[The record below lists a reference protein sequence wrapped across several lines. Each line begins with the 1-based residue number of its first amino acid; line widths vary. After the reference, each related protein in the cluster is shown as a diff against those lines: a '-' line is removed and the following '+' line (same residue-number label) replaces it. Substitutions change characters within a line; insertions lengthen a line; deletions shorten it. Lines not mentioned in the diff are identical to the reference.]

1 MVNGLMGNE
10 AERAVIDIITG
21 TWQAQALY
29 AAVVLNI
36 PDHIAAGQT
45 DRRAL
50 ATATN
55 ATQDGIERLM
65 RLLVAL
71 GVFTEAEPNGYGLS
85 PIGEKLRAGVE
96 GSLRDLCRL
105 YGEEFYQAWSSIV
118 PAITAGE
125 PGFQQAFGK
134 SLPEYLA
141 MTPGAGAKFQ
151 RAMNAGSSFFADVAA
166 AFDFAGRRSVV
177 DVAGGGGLL
186 LGTVLRAHPHL
197 HGILF
202 DLPHMIPLG
211 ERQLSEMVGIERIET
226 IAGSMFERVPRGADV
241 YLLSRVL
248 QDWDDTGCAALLA
261 NCRAAMTRS
270 ARLLIVERVVP
281 EDGSVLLPLLWD
293 LHLLMM
299 VGGRERTLAGYRSL
313 LDRAGLRLET
323 VHPLA
328 LETSLLVAAPA
339 TTPVQM

>member
-1 MVNGLMGNE
+1 MVDGLMVYD
-10 AERAVIDIITG
+10 AERAVIDLITG
-21 TWQAQALY
+21 TWRAQALY

-36 PDHIAAGQT
+36 ADHIAAGQT
-45 DRRAL
+45 DSRSL

-55 ATQDGIERLM
+55 TTQDGIERLM

-71 GVFTEAEPNGYGLS
+71 GVFTEPGPNQYGLS
-85 PIGEKLRAGVE
+85 PVGEKLRAGVE
-96 GSLRDLCRL
+96 GSLRDMCRL
-105 YGEEFYQAWSSIV
+105 YGEEFYQAWGSIV

-141 MTPGAGAKFQ
+141 ATPAAGAKFQ
-151 RAMNAGSSFFADVAA
+151 RTMNAGSSFFADVASV
-166 AFDFAGRRSVV
+166 FDFAARRSVV
-177 DVAGGGGLL
+177 DVAGGGGGL
-186 LGTVLRAHPHL
+186 LGAVLRAHPHL

-211 ERQLSEMVGIERIET
+211 ERQLAEMVGTERTEM
-226 IAGSMFERVPRGADV
+226 IAGSMFERVPSGADV

-248 QDWDDTGCAALLA
+248 QDWDDDGCVRLLA
-261 NCRAAMTRS
+261 NCRAAMTGS

-281 EDGSVLLPLLWD
+281 EDGSALLPLLWD

-313 LDRAGLRLET
+313 LERAGLRLET

-339 TTPVQM
+339 T